1 MCVAGARPADCP
13 PVLRATPH
21 CDTLGLKLWTWNK
34 GVGARARGLPC
45 AAPCIL
51 LGSQSLE
58 TPGLARGGGALLLGS
73 TFTGTVTAAC
83 LLPSQGL
90 WGKWQKGS
98 TSWVGWGGGG
108 SFLWVSGTQHFH
120 PQSAWSSD
128 APGSWLT
135 ELWGSAGSISCWR
148 PRPPAP
154 VALIKEGIM
163 TPCSVEL
170 GSGAPKTDKALCSV
184 SAPCGRAICTSTPVC
199 GSAEDQGA
207 QGGGGGP
214 LGGVS

>member
-1 MCVAGARPADCP
+1 MEQRSWSQSQRAALCRSLHP
-13 PVLRATPH
+13 PGIPE
-21 CDTLGLKLWTWNK
+21 LGDPRVSQ
-34 GVGARARGLPC
+34 GRGG
-45 AAPCIL
+45 AAPWIHFHWYSDGCLPPAKPGPVGKMAEGQHI
-51 LGSQSLE
+51 LGSGE
-58 TPGLARGGGALLLGS
+58 G
-73 TFTGTVTAAC
+73 C
-83 LLPSQGL
+83 
-90 WGKWQKGS
+90 
-98 TSWVGWGGGG
+98 

-170 GSGAPKTDKALCSV
+170 GSGAPKTDKALCSF
-184 SAPCGRAICTSTPVC
+184 SAPCGRAICMSTPVC
-199 GSAEDQGA
+199 GSAEDQSA
-207 QGGGGGP
+207 QGSGGGP